1 MEDVLSFLL
10 SENKPK
16 KKGKEH
22 ILKEKAEIRQQKSG
36 HKRNAFA
43 NADTGLF
50 SLRREMAQ
58 RPDVFPLQGL
68 GTEHFAALNGNRFR
82 QPVAGREFLDG
93 DLLQA
98 AALLDGCHKRHEIEK
113 YQNKKSKGPGQR
125 EVHADEKQG
134 QYCRPGKEMPVLIG
148 MQLLAKSGQK
158 DRSSFD
164 GQDTQPAQ
172 AVDSAGKEQGE
183 KEKQQG
189 KALHAERQRNADNCP
204 QADEQLAIAAA
215 PLMQAVEE
223 KCNQEHGSEAENS
236 RKKNLPAESDRENGT
251 DA

>member
-50 SLRREMAQ
+50 SLRREMSQ

-93 DLLQA
+93 NLLQA
-98 AALLDGCHKRHEIEK
+98 AALLDSCHKRHEIEK
-113 YQNKKSKGPGQR
+113 NQNKKGERPGQR
-125 EVHADEKQG
+125 EVHADEEQG
-134 QYCRPGKEMPVLIG
+134 KNSSPGEKMPVFIG
-148 MQLLAKSGQK
+148 VKLLAKSRQK
-158 DRSSFD
+158 DRSSF
-164 GQDTQPAQ
+164 
-172 AVDSAGKEQGE
+172 
-183 KEKQQG
+183 
-189 KALHAERQRNADNCP
+189 
-204 QADEQLAIAAA
+204 
-215 PLMQAVEE
+215 
-223 KCNQEHGSEAENS
+223 
-236 RKKNLPAESDRENGT
+236 
-251 DA
+251 